1 MEASGMVSFLETM
14 EAFFSQSVIWVG
26 DVVDVI
32 ANNPMLMIMAFGM
45 PIVGFAVGLLSR
57 LIRL

>member
-14 EAFFSQSVIWVG
+14 EAFFAQTVIWVG
-26 DVVDVI
+26 DVIDVI

-45 PIVGFAVGLLSR
+45 PIVGFAVGLLHR